1 MNTKTIGLLL
11 ALLLPM
17 SGQAFANTVESHNPA
32 QSALSPSP
40 NWKREIIDTTSEA
53 AYRTQEEREVII
65 EINMMR
71 TDPAMYART
80 YLVPL
85 REYFEGTLLH
95 YPGEIAMVTNE
106 GASPLEECIRELEC
120 TQPLPPLSP
129 RKGLVLAAR
138 DHTVDQGRTGQ
149 IGHTGSDGSSFEA
162 RVSRYGKWQYSAG
175 ENISYGYQDARK
187 IVIALLVDD
196 GVPTRGHRKNLL
208 HKNFNV
214 VGVEVGPHREYREM
228 CVMDFAG
235 EYVSK

>member
-1 MNTKTIGLLL
+1 MTAKTIGLLF
-11 ALLLPM
+11 ALLLPL
-17 SGQAFANTVESHNPA
+17 GGNAFAGTVETGNPA
-32 QSALSPSP
+32 QSERQASP
-40 NWKREIIDTTSEA
+40 NWKPEIIDTTA
-53 AYRTQEEREVII
+53 GATYLTQEEREVII

-85 REYFEGTLLH
+85 REYFDGRLLK
-95 YPGEIAMVTNE
+95 YPGDIGMVTNE
-106 GASPLEECIRELEC
+106 GIPPLEECIRELEA
-120 TQPLPPLSP
+120 TKPLPPLSP

-138 DHTVDQGRTGQ
+138 DHAVDQGRTGQ
-149 IGHTGSDGSSFEA
+149 TGHIGSDGSSFDA
-162 RVSRYGKWQYSAG
+162 RVSRYGKWQYSAA

-187 IVIALLVDD
+187 ILIALLVDD

-208 HKNFNV
+208 QKNFNV

-235 EYVSK
+235 EYISK